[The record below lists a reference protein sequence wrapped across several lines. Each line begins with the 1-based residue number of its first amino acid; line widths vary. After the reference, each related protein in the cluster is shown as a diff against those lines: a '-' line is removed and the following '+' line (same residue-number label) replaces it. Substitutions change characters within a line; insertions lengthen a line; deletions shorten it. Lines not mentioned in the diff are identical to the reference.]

1 MPKGFTEQEKINI
14 TEKLIAECKVSW
26 QKYGYKKTSIDDL
39 CKNVGISKG
48 AFYLF
53 FETKE
58 LLFMETIKRVQKQLY
73 SIVEN
78 ILLENQNRDGM
89 AKALKEIYKEYS
101 KSPFMYETTSVDFLS
116 FFNKLSDEQQRE
128 INNDSYSGAKIMLN
142 KPYLKLKVS
151 EELAL
156 SVLTSILFTIS
167 QKDKMI
173 CEPQDAFNFI
183 IDNLVEAIFE

>member
-14 TEKLIAECKVSW
+14 TEKLINECKLSW

-39 CKNVGISKG
+39 CKSAGISKG

-53 FETKE
+53 FDTKE
-58 LLFMETIKRVQKQLY
+58 LLFMETLKRVQKQLY

-89 AKALKEIYKEYS
+89 AKAMKEIYKEYS

-116 FFNKLSDEQQRE
+116 FFNKLSNEQQSE

-173 CEPQDAFNFI
+173 CEPQDAFDFI

>member
-14 TEKLIAECKVSW
+14 TEKLITECKLSW
-26 QKYGYKKTSIDDL
+26 QKYGYKKTSVDDL
-39 CKNVGISKG
+39 CKSVGISKG

-53 FETKE
+53 FDTKE

-128 INNDSYSGAKIMLN
+128 INNDSYLGAKIMLD
-142 KPYLKLKVS
+142 KPFLKLKVS

>member
-14 TEKLIAECKVSW
+14 TEKLITECKVNW

-73 SIVEN
+73 CIVEN

-89 AKALKEIYKEYS
+89 ANALKEIYKEYS

>member
-73 SIVEN
+73 CIVEN

-183 IDNLVEAIFE
+183 IDNLVGAIFE

>member
-14 TEKLIAECKVSW
+14 TEKLITECKVSW

-39 CKNVGISKG
+39 CKNAGISKG

-53 FETKE
+53 FQTKE

-73 SIVEN
+73 CIVEN

-128 INNDSYSGAKIMLN
+128 INNDSYLGAKIMLN
-142 KPYLKLKVS
+142 KSYLKLKVS

>member
-14 TEKLIAECKVSW
+14 TEKLISECKLSW
-26 QKYGYKKTSIDDL
+26 QKYGYKKTSVDDL
-39 CKNVGISKG
+39 CKSVGISKG

-53 FETKE
+53 FDTKE

-128 INNDSYSGAKIMLN
+128 INNDSYLGAKIMLD
-142 KPYLKLKVS
+142 KPFLKLKVS